1 MDIAHRR
8 GRVTIREVLEEL
20 PDPPSYSAVRALVG
34 VLEEK
39 GHLRHLEDGPR
50 YVYTPTQSRERVRV
64 GAGAPGRHVLRRL
77 EGGDGGGA
85 ARPRRARADG
95 RRARR
100 ARREDRAGAQGGPLR
115 CSLLALWA
123 TGALLLLVR
132 LLRGHLL
139 ARQRLARSVPVAA
152 ALWLED
158 LAGRPGVEL
167 RLSDET
173 DTPLTVGVLRPVIL
187 VPRRMLDVPASERRA
202 LLAHEL
208 AHVARADCLLL
219 LAGAVVRALYWI
231 SPLPWWA
238 LRSLRARAEDAAD
251 DAALRTGIRSSSYA
265 AQLVALARKRL
276 GRACPAPAAGLRDRV
291 GAILD
296 VHRVRSREPRWSVTV
311 LVGAAALIATTVTAC
326 EARSAPE
333 PADEAPMHHAAQHR

>member
-1 MDIAHRR
+1 MHLDASALVIWIGSLELVGAQIFLVAIVLDACLRRRSAAVRR
-8 GRVTIREVLEEL
+8 GIWALAF
-20 PDPPSYSAVRALVG
+20 AVALV
-34 VLEEK
+34 LP
-39 GHLRHLEDGPR
+39 L
-50 YVYTPTQSRERVRV
+50 T
-64 GAGAPGRHVLRRL
+64 RL
-77 EGGDGGGA
+77 ALPASDLGLSPA
-85 ARPRRARADG
+85 VAV
-95 RRARR
+95 
-100 ARREDRAGAQGGPLR
+100 
-115 CSLLALWA
+115 SLLALWA

-333 PADEAPMHHAAQHR
+333 PADAAPMHHAAQHR